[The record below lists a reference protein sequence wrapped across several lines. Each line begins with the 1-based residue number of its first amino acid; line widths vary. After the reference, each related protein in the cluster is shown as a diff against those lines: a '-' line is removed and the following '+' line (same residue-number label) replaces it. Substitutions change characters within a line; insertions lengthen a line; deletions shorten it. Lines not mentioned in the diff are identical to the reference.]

1 MIAVLQRVAAASVS
15 ADNYDSG
22 KCGGGLVILLGVSP
36 EDERLD
42 ADLLSEKIAKCRI
55 FTDENDKLS
64 LSVND
69 IGGSVLVVPNFT
81 LLADYSHGNR
91 PDFTGSAPYEKAKE
105 LFEYFVGRM
114 SALVPGGAEKGM
126 FGEDMTLTMC
136 CRGPVTIVMDSNV
149 LKSRKHK

>member
-15 ADNYDSG
+15 AENYDSG
-22 KCGGGLVILLGVSP
+22 KCAAGLVILLGVSA

-55 FTDENDKLS
+55 FTDENDKMS

-81 LLADYSHGNR
+81 LLAAYSHGNR
-91 PDFTGSAPYEKAKE
+91 PDFMGSAPYAKAKE
-105 LFEYFVGRM
+105 LFEYFSRRM
-114 SALVPGGAEKGM
+114 SSLVPGGVETGM
-126 FGEDMTLTMC
+126 FGEDMTLTLC

-149 LKSRKHK
+149 LKSKGKK